1 MNFEYASL
9 LYLKAASMGMPEAAY
24 SLGHLYHE
32 GKGVEKDPA
41 KAFLLCRTAA
51 EEGYAKAV
59 YDTAVLYLYGD
70 GTERDLGKA
79 KKYFQRAFELGF
91 VKARDNIRMIE
102 EEERRAQ

>member
-1 MNFEYASL
+1 
-9 LYLKAASMGMPEAAY
+9 MGMPEAAY

-79 KKYFQRAFELGF
+79 KKYFQRAFDLGF

>member
-1 MNFEYASL
+1 M
-9 LYLKAASMGMPEAAY
+9 
-24 SLGHLYHE
+24 
-32 GKGVEKDPA
+32 
-41 KAFLLCRTAA
+41 
-51 EEGYAKAV
+51 